1 MNHDGRTA
9 IAVPAD
15 YAPAADCLRDR
26 IILVTG
32 ASAGIGA
39 AAAKS
44 YAAHGATVILLGRD
58 VGRLEEVYDAIEAA
72 GGPQPAAVPFDLA
85 QAGEEPFVELANT
98 IAAQFPRLDG
108 VLLNAGVLGER
119 KPLEQTSW
127 RAWRE
132 VIDVNV
138 HSQFLTTRALM
149 PLLRE
154 AERPSLVFT
163 TSGVGRVGR
172 AFWGAYSV
180 SKFATEAMMQILA
193 DETENTTDLRVNCI
207 NPGATNTAM
216 RRAAYPA
223 EQPDTNP
230 SPEALMRSYL
240 YLMDPAGV
248 AVTGYSFDAQPR

>member
-9 IAVPAD
+9 IAIPAD
-15 YAPAADCLRDR
+15 YEPAPDCLHDR

-39 AAAKS
+39 AAAKA

-58 VGRLEEVYDAIEAA
+58 VGRLEEVYDAIESA

-85 QAGEEPFVELANT
+85 QEGEEPFIELANT
-98 IAAQFPRLDG
+98 IAGQFPRLDG

-119 KPLEQTSW
+119 KPLEQTTW

-138 HSQFLTTRALM
+138 HSQFLVTKALM

-154 AERPSLVFT
+154 GERPSLVFT

-172 AFWGAYSV
+172 AFWG
-180 SKFATEAMMQILA
+180 
-193 DETENTTDLRVNCI
+193 
-207 NPGATNTAM
+207 PTACRSSP
-216 RRAAYPA
+216 RR
-223 EQPDTNP
+223 
-230 SPEALMRSYL
+230 R
-240 YLMDPAGV
+240 
-248 AVTGYSFDAQPR
+248 

>member
-9 IAVPAD
+9 IAIPTDYEPA
-15 YAPAADCLRDR
+15 PDCLRDR

-39 AAAKS
+39 AAAKAF
-44 YAAHGATVILLGRD
+44 AAHGATVILLGRD
-58 VGRLEEVYDAIEAA
+58 VGRLEEVYDAIEDA
-72 GGPQPAAVPFDLA
+72 GGPEPAAVPFDLA
-85 QAGEEPFVELANT
+85 QDGEEPFIELANT
-98 IAAQFPRLDG
+98 LAGQFPRLDG
-108 VLLNAGVLGER
+108 VLLNAGILGER
-119 KPLEQTSW
+119 KPLEQTTW

-154 AERPSLVFT
+154 GGRPSLVFT

-172 AFWGAYSV
+172 AYWGAYSV

-193 DETENTTDLRVNCI
+193 DETENTTDMRVNCV

-223 EQPDTNP
+223 EEPDSNP
-230 SPEALMRSYL
+230 GPEALMRSYL
-240 YLMDPAGV
+240 FLMDPAGANV
-248 AVTGYSFDAQPR
+248 SGYSFDAQPR